1 MLNLEI
7 KVVYNFMRTVY
18 DKIFMGVIL
27 MPLIDYK
34 CKKCSEEFFEIVNG
48 NSEKIVCPK
57 CKSEEVERVYKGKFY
72 GKNGGNCSGNCSSCG
87 GCH

>member
-7 KVVYNFMRTVY
+7 KVVYNFMGTVY

-34 CKKCSEEFFEIVNG
+34 CKKCNEEFFEIVNS